1 VTLDPAGTRLGRRAS
16 ERAKR
21 RKQRRRLTVA
31 AAIAVV
37 VLLVLVSVVLIRN
50 GGDGG
55 GKKVGV
61 SRTQRTILLQV
72 KGSDGTAVASALL
85 AHDPKTKSGV
95 VVLVP
100 PEVLPN
106 GSCGNGQA
114 FGKLLQTA
122 SPATSRNTLADLMG
136 IVIDGSWVLDGPT
149 FSQLVDQLGGIGA
162 TVDAP
167 VISGRTILLQQG
179 PQQLSGANALLFAT
193 YLGPQEQEQTR
204 LTRLQA
210 VIAGLLAKLPA
221 DPVSVIGSL
230 GGGAELSTTP
240 ASLSELL
247 TGLATDDQAGNLQN
261 RSLPVTPRASGNDD
275 IHFGLNAAGTRSLV
289 DDVLAGSILPGA
301 RLTDNRVFVSNGVG
315 TPGLNEQVRDRLVK
329 AGFVCV
335 GSNNALSFG
344 NDTTQV
350 LVPEST
356 EQSAALGARVA
367 KAIGVPESSV
377 HSSNKI
383 GTIADVFVIVGKDF
397 KAK

>member
-1 VTLDPAGTRLGRRAS
+1 VTLDPAGTRLGKRAS

-21 RKQRRRLTVA
+21 RKQRRRLTA
-31 AAIAVV
+31 AGVVAVV
-37 VLLVLVSVVLIRN
+37 VLLVLVSAVLITN
-50 GGDGG
+50 GGKGG
-55 GKKVGV
+55 GKKAVAT
-61 SRTQRTILLQV
+61 RTQHTLLLQI
-72 KGSDGTAVASALL
+72 KGSDGTAVGSALL

-122 SPATSRNTLADLMG
+122 SPTTSRNTLADLMG
-136 IVIDGSWVLDGPT
+136 IVIDGSWVLDGTT
-149 FSQLVDQLGGIGA
+149 FSQLVDQLGGIRA

-179 PQQLSGANALLFAT
+179 AQQLSGANALLFAT

-210 VIAGLLAKLPA
+210 VIAGILAKLPA
-221 DPVSVIGSL
+221 DPENVVKGL
-230 GGGAELSTTP
+230 GGGSQLTTSP
-240 ASLSELL
+240 ASLSDLL
-247 TGLATDDQAGNLQN
+247 TGLTTDDAAGNLQN

-275 IHFGLNAAGTRSLV
+275 IHFGLNAAETRSLV

-301 RLTDNRVFVSNGVG
+301 RMTDNRVFVSNGVG
-315 TPGLNEQVRDRLVK
+315 TPGLNEQVRDKLVK

-335 GSNNALSFG
+335 GSNNAQSFG
-344 NDTTQV
+344 NATTQV

-356 EQSAALGARVA
+356 EESAALGERVA
-367 KAIGVPESSV
+367 KAIGVPTSSV
-377 HSSNKI
+377 RTSNKI

-397 KAK
+397 SAK